1 MMGKIPHGLF
11 NSPVFPRLTAVIEL
25 PESEDPNS
33 PAELSRALRI
43 EPLSLELAVDL
54 VDLDAEGLPPV
65 DTSSWQLGL
74 VGVQFRHLTAQSI
87 EIADIDPDDLAETAG
102 FNVWIEKAVL
112 QGVTVL
118 ALNDRELS
126 TVLAAL
132 RDHQRCHCG
141 ADLDDVASNLGR
153 HEPLTSDEID
163 GLCMRING
171 GELTPQEANVVIE
184 LDGGLVQGII
194 ADRPITVRVVDY
206 DVEGADPDDLL
217 LVSRDN
223 GDPVPASISSWA
235 VEDACIDPDWIARL
249 DAASA
254 SDGRAT
260 AQMAAE

>member
-1 MMGKIPHGLF
+1 MDIFVANGTHFSQPSKIARYH
-11 NSPVFPRLTAVIEL
+11 T
-25 PESEDPNS
+25 SEREAQIAATDMVNQ
-33 PAELSRALRI
+33 LRA
-43 EPLSLELAVDL
+43 
-54 VDLDAEGLPPV
+54 DLDAKGLPPV

-74 VGVQFRHLTAQSI
+74 VGVQCRYLAAQGI
-87 EIADIDPDDLAETAG
+87 EIADIDHDDLAETAG
-102 FNVWIEKAVL
+102 FDVWIEKAEL
-112 QGVTVL
+112 QGITVL

-132 RDHQRCHCG
+132 RDHQRRHREPDPG
-141 ADLDDVASNLGR
+141 DIASNLGR

-184 LDGGLVQGII
+184 LDGGLVQAII

-223 GDPVPASISSWA
+223 GDSVPASVSSWA
-235 VEDACIDPDWIARL
+235 VEDACIDPDWIVRL
-249 DAASA
+249 DAAGPS
-254 SDGRAT
+254 GNRAT
-260 AQMAAE
+260 TAMAAE

>member
-1 MMGKIPHGLF
+1 MDIFVANGTHFSQPSKITSYHT
-11 NSPVFPRLTAVIEL
+11 SEREARIAATRLVNQL
-25 PESEDPNS
+25 
-33 PAELSRALRI
+33 RA
-43 EPLSLELAVDL
+43 
-54 VDLDAEGLPPV
+54 DLDSEALPPIDV
-65 DTSSWQLGL
+65 GSWEMGL
-74 VGVQFRHLTAQSI
+74 IAAQCRHLAALGI
-87 EIADIDPDDLAETAG
+87 DISDMDHDDLADAAG
-102 FNVWIEKAVL
+102 CDVWIEKADL